1 MATLLRH
8 LLEVEDK
15 GEVESLDLGEEVE
28 SLDPGEEEVVVE
40 DHSQE
45 AVM

>member
-1 MATLLRH
+1 MATLLQH

-15 GEVESLDLGEEVE
+15 GEVESLDLGEE
-28 SLDPGEEEVVVE
+28 EVVVE

-45 AVM
+45 VVM

>member
-15 GEVESLDLGEEVE
+15 GEG
-28 SLDPGEEEVVVE
+28 EVVVE
-40 DHSQE
+40 EHSQE

>member
-15 GEVESLDLGEEVE
+15 GVVESLDLGEE
-28 SLDPGEEEVVVE
+28 EVVVVE
-40 DHSQE
+40 EHSQE